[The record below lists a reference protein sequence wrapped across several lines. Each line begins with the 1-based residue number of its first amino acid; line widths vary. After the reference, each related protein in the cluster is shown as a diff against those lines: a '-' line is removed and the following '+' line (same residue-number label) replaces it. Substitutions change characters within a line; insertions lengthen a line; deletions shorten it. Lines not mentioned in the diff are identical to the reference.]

1 MSNGSH
7 SSDNVLEHNCRPEW
21 ALWTC
26 VAANVCGLTSTTLW
40 FLVLLPQVYKNFRRK
55 SVVGLS
61 ILWATANFTASL
73 VNIFFVYL
81 YASLPVYSS
90 INAVYM
96 PILEFTILVQFWL
109 YNSEFSVKAKYCY
122 AAGCAV
128 LWGTIITVQLT
139 ARRFS
144 EMQWVAITL
153 WCVETFPQIVLNL
166 KLRSTAGQSTRSAV
180 IATIGKMTDFLA
192 TYGLVIP
199 LQYVVMAYFSSSVAY
214 INGIQ
219 IAWYFRK
226 NSWAPGGPTVLVSD
240 QDNGFIE
247 GNNQTPD
254 NESYGNVT
262 MESEDVEYT
271 PLCSGLIVRWRHPN
285 LTRTSIVRGVVIG
298 FLVSALALFLF
309 GLVVVTDSGYSAMA
323 PLSIASALSLAYI
336 YYHTSAGQRLRQLCS
351 NMCEKRPR
359 QTMQ

>member
-1 MSNGSH
+1 MMSNGSH
-7 SSDNVLEHNCRPEW
+7 DSHNALERNCRPEW

-26 VAANVCGLTSTTLW
+26 VAANICGLTSTTLW

-73 VNIFFVYL
+73 VNIFFVFL

-109 YNSEFSVKAKYCY
+109 YNSEFSKKAKYCY

-128 LWGTIITVQLT
+128 IWGTIITIQLT
-139 ARRFS
+139 TRMFA

-153 WCVETFPQIVLNL
+153 WCVETLPQIVLNL
-166 KLRSTAGQSTRSAV
+166 KLRSTSGQSTRSAV

-214 INGIQ
+214 VNGIQ
-219 IAWYFRK
+219 IAWYYRK
-226 NSWAPGGPTVLVSD
+226 GNYGVSGTPTPTH
-240 QDNGFIE
+240 QNTAFIE
-247 GNNQTPD
+247 GSAQVYD
-254 NESYGNVT
+254 VQSEGNGGDVVQ
-262 MESEDVEYT
+262 SEDDVEYT
-271 PLCSGLIVRWRHPN
+271 PLCSSIVVRWRHPN
-285 LTRTSIVRGVVIG
+285 LSRLCFIRGVVIG
-298 FLVSALALFLF
+298 FLVSALVLFLF
-309 GLVVVTDSGYSAMA
+309 GLVVVTASAYSSMA
-323 PLSIASALSLAYI
+323 PISIASVLAFAYM
-336 YYHTSAGQRLRQLCS
+336 YYHTAIGQRCRQICI
-351 NMCEKRPR
+351 NRCRKKPN
-359 QTMQ
+359 